1 MAIQNLFSELTAVT
15 DVVNVHQKR
24 YRDEEKKSKRW
35 LLNIKA
41 GNVSVVVIILMTVH

>member
-1 MAIQNLFSELTAVT
+1 MMAVT
-15 DVVNVHQKR
+15 DVANVHQR
-24 YRDEEKKSKRW
+24 QFRDEEKKSKRW